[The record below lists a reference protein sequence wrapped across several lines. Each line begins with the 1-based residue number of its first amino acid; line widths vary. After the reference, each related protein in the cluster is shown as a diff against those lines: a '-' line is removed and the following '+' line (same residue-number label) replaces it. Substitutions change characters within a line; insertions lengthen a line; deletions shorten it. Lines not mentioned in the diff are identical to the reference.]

1 MSQPLLRG
9 TEGTRAPRCLNR
21 CSRQLT
27 VPQEVRAAG
36 PAGPA
41 LGGGGSPSAG
51 AQLWTATSAPAHWL
65 APPGGRPLA
74 RQSVCE
80 LEVDACADAILNR
93 AEVCP

>member
-1 MSQPLLRG
+1 ML
-9 TEGTRAPRCLNR
+9 
-21 CSRQLT
+21 
-27 VPQEVRAAG
+27 

-93 AEVCP
+93 AEARP